1 MFVTYLLYVA
11 GLTVRE
17 YVVMAYSSLL
27 CKDFEQRLVGA
38 RHYCIH
44 KNVQLKN
51 YTIMKQNE
59 KKLHSSAKHAMRIN
73 QNRDQLVAYFKKV
86 LSLRNSGDPFPVDL
100 DEVWPLAYSR
110 KNNAV
115 RVLLKKFKQGEHFI
129 TQLSDNQRLL
139 QNEQNNGNTTQHADY
154 QFFRQNA
161 ENNANV
167 TQHADFQFFPQNGE
181 KSLGRP
187 SITYKLSSFCFEYLI
202 AREVPEVFMVYVDVF
217 YIMADTMTPI
227 NGVYPILYRGCILY
241 NYNEILRSVGFS
253 TKSGCVSK
261 RKRMYPGNFLK
272 EGSNNYISAEFA
284 RFLIDQKK
292 FLDRSKELR
301 SQQYTLLFSE
311 QEPDHAND

>member
-1 MFVTYLLYVA
+1 
-11 GLTVRE
+11 
-17 YVVMAYSSLL
+17 
-27 CKDFEQRLVGA
+27 
-38 RHYCIH
+38 
-44 KNVQLKN
+44 
-51 YTIMKQNE
+51 MKQNE
-59 KKLHSSAKHAMRIN
+59 KKLHSSTKHAMRIN

-110 KNNAV
+110 KDKAV
-115 RVLLKKFKQGEHFI
+115 NVLINKFKQGEHFI
-129 TQLSDNQRLL
+129 TQVSKNQR
-139 QNEQNNGNTTQHADY
+139 
-154 QFFRQNA
+154 
-161 ENNANV
+161 
-167 TQHADFQFFPQNGE
+167 FPQNGE
-181 KSLGRP
+181 NIGGDIK
-187 SITYKLSSFCFEYLI
+187 SITYKLSTFCLEYLI
-202 AREVPEVFMVYVDVF
+202 ARQVPEVFMVYVDVF

-253 TKSGCVSK
+253 TSSGCVSK

-272 EGSNNYISAEFA
+272 VGSNNYISAEFA